1 MISSSLKI
9 LQINLN
15 RSATTTESALQLA
28 TELKIDLLVVQ
39 EPWTTPKNQGQNDY
53 FDT

>member
-15 RSATTTESALQLA
+15 RSATATESALQLA
-28 TELKIDLLVVQ
+28 TELKIDLLVIQ
-39 EPWTTPKNQGQNDY
+39 EP
-53 FDT
+53 